1 MNQHVKQIADRIK
14 ELRDILEIEKK
25 EMADQIGVS
34 LEQYDLYENAKED
47 IPIGV
52 LYAIAAY
59 MSVDPTVLLT
69 GDAPRMAEYTVV
81 RRGKGVK
88 VERYEGY
95 DFASLAFNFRGR
107 EMEPMIVHINENA
120 RPQLV
125 THGGQEFNF
134 VLKGTVKLTIGNNS
148 FDLNEGDSVYF
159 NPAIPHGQT
168 AVGGDA
174 EFLTIINER

>member
-1 MNQHVKQIADRIK
+1 
-14 ELRDILEIEKK
+14 
-25 EMADQIGVS
+25 
-34 LEQYDLYENAKED
+34 
-47 IPIGV
+47 
-52 LYAIAAY
+52 
-59 MSVDPTVLLT
+59 
-69 GDAPRMAEYTVV
+69 
-81 RRGKGVK
+81 
-88 VERYEGY
+88 
-95 DFASLAFNFRGR
+95 
-107 EMEPMIVHINENA
+107 MIVHINENA